1 MVKNDPHNSKKE
13 EIKIV
18 IKGVFIILLLFLL
31 DFVAIPAYAGIDSD
45 RLREEVAKTIDLRQ
59 ETQKKEDDWA
69 KKKAELIAKYR
80 SLKKNRDYL
89 IKVRN
94 RTEKLLR
101 AKKAKIEEI
110 KRRMKESARIREELQ
125 LYLESVLTQLKDL
138 IGRGLPFLLK
148 ERRERIS
155 SIEETL
161 SDPEKGAAE
170 KYRRVMEALQI
181 EAEYGR
187 TVEAYQETIDLNGQ
201 KVLVDILRVG
211 RLSLFFQTP
220 DGKLV
225 GQYDRIRKGWSL
237 LPSKY
242 CREIEKAIEIARR
255 ERTVELTRLP
265 LGRIIVP

>member
-1 MVKNDPHNSKKE
+1 MYK
-13 EIKIV
+13 
-18 IKGVFIILLLFLL
+18 FILLLHFLFALIVVQEGRGTDL
-31 DFVAIPAYAGIDSD
+31 DWIQKKVES
-45 RLREEVAKTIDLRQ
+45 TIDLRQ

-138 IGRGLPFLLK
+138 IERGLPFLLK

-187 TVEAYQETIDLNGQ
+187 TVEAYQEAIDLNGQ

-225 GQYDRIRKGWSL
+225 GQYDRIKERWSL

>member
-1 MVKNDPHNSKKE
+1 MRS
-13 EIKIV
+13 
-18 IKGVFIILLLFLL
+18 FILILLHFLFALIVVQEGRGTDL
-31 DFVAIPAYAGIDSD
+31 DWIQKKVES
-45 RLREEVAKTIDLRQ
+45 TIDLRQ
-59 ETQKKEDDWA
+59 ETQKKEDTWA

-225 GQYDRIRKGWSL
+225 GQYDRIKERWSL

>member
-1 MVKNDPHNSKKE
+1 MQRILN
-13 EIKIV
+13 IV
-18 IKGVFIILLLFLL
+18 IVIISLLLIIII
-31 DFVAIPAYAGIDSD
+31 IPLKA
-45 RLREEVAKTIDLRQ
+45 EERQKQIQKVVESTIDLRQ

-94 RTEKLLR
+94 KTEKLLR

-110 KRRMKESARIREELQ
+110 KRRIKESARIREELQ

-138 IGRGLPFLLK
+138 IGKDLPFLLK
-148 ERRERIS
+148 ERKERITF
-155 SIEETL
+155 IEETL
-161 SDPEKGAAE
+161 SDPEKKAAE

-187 TVEAYQETIDLNGQ
+187 TVEVYQETINLNGQ
-201 KVLVDILRVG
+201 RVLVDILRVG

-225 GQYDRIRKGWSL
+225 GQYDRIRKQWSL

-242 CREIEKAIEIARR
+242 RREIKKALEIARR
-255 ERTVELTRLP
+255 ERIVELTRLP
-265 LGRIIVP
+265 IGRIIIP